1 MSTLAIS
8 PPRAGR
14 AVYVAGLVAVAVLS
28 LGAPAA
34 RAEQTSAEFAEKYG
48 AGVSAFKAH
57 DMGKAYAAAK
67 EAKAVAKTAFEK
79 NAAAN
84 LMVNVAGASGKFA
97 DQAEALEQLVAS
109 DATPAAS
116 KGQLH
121 KALAGAYAQTGK
133 LDKALG
139 EMKEAMRNGGSA
151 SDYDMLAT
159 LYFGSRDCKNGLEA
173 LDKALGGGKEASE
186 QQLKAK
192 DSCYFQMK
200 DPRLLAVAEELLHR
214 FPKKDWYNQVLSIN
228 QEKKIDD
235 MAILEMLR
243 YGFEHDYL
251 DNESDYLKLADRA
264 LDVGTTAEAQRVL
277 ERGISKKVIKKLDKA
292 DGLLKQAKDRAA
304 EDAKTVTQLD
314 AEAHA
319 GKNGDTDYRL
329 GLRYF
334 SMKQYDKAADALQRA
349 LSAERVARVKRPDD
363 ANMVLGMALLQV
375 KKKADAEKAFT
386 AAKGDARMA
395 PAAKMWLGA

>member
-1 MSTLAIS
+1 
-8 PPRAGR
+8 
-14 AVYVAGLVAVAVLS
+14 
-28 LGAPAA
+28 
-34 RAEQTSAEFAEKYG
+34 
-48 AGVSAFKAH
+48 
-57 DMGKAYAAAK
+57 
-67 EAKAVAKTAFEK
+67 
-79 NAAAN
+79 
-84 LMVNVAGASGKFA
+84 
-97 DQAEALEQLVAS
+97 
-109 DATPAAS
+109 
-116 KGQLH
+116 
-121 KALAGAYAQTGK
+121 
-133 LDKALG
+133 
-139 EMKEAMRNGGSA
+139 MRNGGSA

-264 LDVGTTAEAQRVL
+264 LDVGTTAEAQRVAATD
-277 ERGISKKVIKKLDKA
+277 RNSRM
-292 DGLLKQAKDRAA
+292 LKQAKDRAA

-375 KKKADAEKAFT
+375 KKKADADKAFT

-395 PAAKMWLGA
+395 PAAQMWLGA